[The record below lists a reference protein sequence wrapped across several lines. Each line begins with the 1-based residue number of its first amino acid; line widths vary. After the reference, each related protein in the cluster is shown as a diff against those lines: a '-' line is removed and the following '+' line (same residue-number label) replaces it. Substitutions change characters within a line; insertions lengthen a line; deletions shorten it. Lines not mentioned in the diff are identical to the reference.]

1 MSSLE
6 SLSTQERS
14 AFIAA
19 AFKQACLD
27 ELSALKPGNVHIYAD
42 GHGMVVQDFI
52 KSAEVASAV
61 IAQPYLSVGQRI
73 QAAVEAT
80 WQAVG
85 CNTNLGIILLAAPI
99 IQAAFSDIPDDLRSR
114 LQSVLNE
121 LTVDDA
127 KLAYQAIQRASP
139 AGLGRSEHHD
149 VSQEPAVSLLA
160 GMQEAQQRDLIAR
173 QYANGYAEI
182 FEFGIGRYR
191 DTLARWERPGWA
203 TTSVYLGYLAKFND
217 SHIARKY
224 GDEMASS
231 VRREAEAH
239 DLDLLALDNPKLYL
253 KELMHL
259 DADLKMR
266 GLNPGTSADLTVAT
280 LLLVSLINGDV
291 AV

>member
-1 MSSLE
+1 LSSLE
-6 SLSTQERS
+6 GLATQERS
-14 AFIAA
+14 AFIAG

-52 KSAEVASAV
+52 KSADVASAV

-73 QAAVEAT
+73 LAAVEAT

-99 IQAAFSDIPDDLRSR
+99 IQAAFSDNPGDLRSR
-114 LQSVLNE
+114 LQTVLNE

-139 AGLGRSEHHD
+139 AGLGQSEHHD
-149 VSQEPAVSLLA
+149 VNLEPTVSLLA

-182 FEFGIGRYR
+182 FEFGISRYHQ
-191 DTLARWERPGWA
+191 TLTRWERPGWA
-203 TTSVYLGYLAKFND
+203 TTSVYLAYLAQFND

-224 GDEMASS
+224 GAKVADN
-231 VRREAEAH
+231 VRQEAEVH
-239 DLDLLALDNPKLYL
+239 DQVLLSHANPKLYL
-253 KELMHL
+253 KELMHF
-259 DADLKMR
+259 DAALKVR

-280 LLLVSLINGDV
+280 LLMGAIIN
-291 AV
+291 

>member
-1 MSSLE
+1 VSSLE

-139 AGLGRSEHHD
+139 AGLGRSEYHD
-149 VSQEPAVSLLA
+149 VSLEPTVSLLA

-173 QYANGYAEI
+173 QYANGYADI
-182 FEFGIGRYR
+182 FEFGISRYHQ
-191 DTLARWERPGWA
+191 TLTRWERPGWA
-203 TTSVYLGYLAKFND
+203 TTSLYLGYLAQFND

-224 GDEMASS
+224 SDEVADS
-231 VRREAEAH
+231 VRQEAGVH
-239 DLDLLALDNPKLYL
+239 DLALLALENPKPYLRELLQFDVKL
-253 KELMHL
+253 KE
-259 DADLKMR
+259 R
-266 GLNPGTSADLTVAT
+266 GLNPGTSADMTVGS
-280 LLLVSLINGDV
+280 LLAIALNVT
-291 AV
+291 